1 MLLQIALD
9 DISFEDAKVLLSKVE
24 KYVDIIELG
33 TPFAYSNPI
42 SAIGEFKKLFPN
54 KKILADYKIL
64 DGGGFMAN
72 LAYNA
77 NADITTV
84 SARAHDETIAGAI
97 CAAKAHKREI
107 LVDMMAVPLNE
118 IADRTRIAAQLGADY
133 VCVHTSLD
141 VKDAVDPFRSIEAAR
156 QGSDNIHIAVAGG
169 INLKTIRSLVAVKP
183 DVIIVGGALV
193 KAADP
198 VTVAAELRMQ
208 MGG

>member
-72 LAYNA
+72 LAYK
-77 NADITTV
+77 DV
-84 SARAHDETIAGAI
+84 Y
-97 CAAKAHKREI
+97 KRQ
-107 LVDMMAVPLNE
+107 
-118 IADRTRIAAQLGADY
+118 TYFG
-133 VCVHTSLD
+133 
-141 VKDAVDPFRSIEAAR
+141 PFYGR
-156 QGSDNIHIAVAGG
+156 N
-169 INLKTIRSLVAVKP
+169 
-183 DVIIVGGALV
+183 GALV
-193 KAADP
+193 RNHSSPA
-198 VTVAAELRMQ
+198 Q
-208 MGG
+208 